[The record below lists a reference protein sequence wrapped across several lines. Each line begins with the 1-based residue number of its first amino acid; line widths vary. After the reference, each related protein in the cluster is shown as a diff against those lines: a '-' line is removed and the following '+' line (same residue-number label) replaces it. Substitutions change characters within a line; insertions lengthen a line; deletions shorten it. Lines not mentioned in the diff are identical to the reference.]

1 MNSFKRNSGFCQE
14 HHFFA
19 WITTFSTKMTTF
31 FRCHV
36 MSLDAYTSKLLFK
49 DKLVQERFLDLF
61 LSFLNLFEVK
71 AYFKLYPYFIL
82 SLFILLIYFFFLFWR
97 EILQKQTKI
106 PLPLLIE
113 VWLFALVKK
122 VECPELNG
130 KRMRSV
136 SEIGAVKHFLLNTL
150 SCTQSNKF

>member
-1 MNSFKRNSGFCQE
+1 
-14 HHFFA
+14 
-19 WITTFSTKMTTF
+19 
-31 FRCHV
+31 

-113 VWLFALVKK
+113 V
-122 VECPELNG
+122 
-130 KRMRSV
+130 
-136 SEIGAVKHFLLNTL
+136 
-150 SCTQSNKF
+150 

>member
-1 MNSFKRNSGFCQE
+1 
-14 HHFFA
+14 
-19 WITTFSTKMTTF
+19 
-31 FRCHV
+31 

-82 SLFILLIYFFFLFWR
+82 SLFILLIYLFFLFGGER
-97 EILQKQTKI
+97 LQKQTKI

-113 VWLFALVKK
+113 V
-122 VECPELNG
+122 
-130 KRMRSV
+130 
-136 SEIGAVKHFLLNTL
+136 
-150 SCTQSNKF
+150 